1 MFYGLITNESAEQKL
16 IDCYGRSTIDDQ
28 IIINELDIMR
38 CNVQGETLA
47 ERADRLGTRLYTI
60 QELKELKNQ

>member
-1 MFYGLITNESAEQKL
+1 MFYGLITKESAEQNL

-28 IIINELDIMR
+28 IIIHEFDIMR

>member
-1 MFYGLITNESAEQKL
+1 MFYGLITKESAEQHL

>member
-1 MFYGLITNESAEQKL
+1 MYYGIITKESAQENL

-28 IIINELDIMR
+28 IIINEYDIMR
-38 CNVQGETLA
+38 CNVQGTTLA

-60 QELKELKNQ
+60 QELQELKNQ

>member
-1 MFYGLITNESAEQKL
+1 
-16 IDCYGRSTIDDQ
+16 
-28 IIINELDIMR
+28 MR